1 MAQVGPINMDQD
13 LSLLSVTNSNTYRK
27 SELMSN
33 FESNNQSMTSK
44 YATRTFM
51 NASMQK
57 KKLKPLPEM
66 HIQDLSV
73 AKKRNRPYM

>member
-1 MAQVGPINMDQD
+1 MDQD

-51 NASMQK
+51 NASM
-57 KKLKPLPEM
+57 
-66 HIQDLSV
+66 
-73 AKKRNRPYM
+73 